1 MHQALRLLAN
11 AFPVLRS
18 HELRPLSCACLTS
31 ERLVAKPAGMLAAS
45 LGVRHP
51 LATGRSPAASRMK
64 LAQLRT
70 SRVAC
75 LIDAASRLMPAWPC
89 PNYARALLE
98 RLSYRGLSW
107 LRADTN
113 TLWAACLLFAI
124 YVLEQRMM
132 RVAESSF
139 C

>member
-1 MHQALRLLAN
+1 
-11 AFPVLRS
+11 
-18 HELRPLSCACLTS
+18 
-31 ERLVAKPAGMLAAS
+31 
-45 LGVRHP
+45 
-51 LATGRSPAASRMK
+51 MK

-75 LIDAASRLMPAWPC
+75 LIDCITADACLAVSKLRTHSPGAP
-89 PNYARALLE
+89 E
-98 RLSYRGLSW
+98 SYRGLSW
-107 LRADTN
+107 LRADAN